1 MSGSTASDK
10 ACNIAKNPK
19 YDGYPRG
26 LASLVYNFF
35 VKKSSGDPVK
45 SQLCQTKISWRI
57 TQTNYQKNW

>member
-10 ACNIAKNPK
+10 ACNMAKNPK

-45 SQLCQTKISWRI
+45 SQLCQTKIS
-57 TQTNYQKNW
+57 